1 MTINELEKIITEAKL
16 LKSEYVIFKDGSIIG
31 TDQFNTYIR
40 TINNPFDDIRYLS
53 FTVKDVT
60 DMVKFARAT
69 DKLAV
74 GPNSILLLDDHD
86 NIVMSVLINDKLKD
100 LHILDT
106 LDKVYALGYND
117 AVYDLTDNEQFMTAN
132 SGRVADGMTMIKL
145 PFKNSYIPITVY
157 GGYIPINKGDKLQG
171 RLYYNELSPTFNM
184 YYEITKK
191 KGNRRIEMYSTYL
204 KL

>member
-1 MTINELEKIITEAKL
+1 MTINELEKIIAEAKL

-53 FTVKDVT
+53 FTVKDVV
-60 DMVKFARAT
+60 DMAKFARAT

-86 NIVMSVLINDKLKD
+86 NIIMSVLINDKLKD

>member
-1 MTINELEKIITEAKL
+1 MTINELEKIIAEAKL

-40 TINNPFDDIRYLS
+40 TTNNPFDDIRYLS

-60 DMVKFARAT
+60 DMVKFARVT

-184 YYEITKK
+184 NYEITKK

>member
-1 MTINELEKIITEAKL
+1 MAFSPNGLYIAYLTENE
-16 LKSEYVIFKDGSIIG
+16 D
-31 TDQFNTYIR
+31 
-40 TINNPFDDIRYLS
+40 
-53 FTVKDVT
+53 
-60 DMVKFARAT
+60 
-69 DKLAV
+69 
-74 GPNSILLLDDHD
+74 
-86 NIVMSVLINDKLKD
+86 
-100 LHILDT
+100 
-106 LDKVYALGYND
+106 
-117 AVYDLTDNEQFMTAN
+117 FMMAN

-145 PFKNSYIPITVY
+145 PFKDSFINVTVY